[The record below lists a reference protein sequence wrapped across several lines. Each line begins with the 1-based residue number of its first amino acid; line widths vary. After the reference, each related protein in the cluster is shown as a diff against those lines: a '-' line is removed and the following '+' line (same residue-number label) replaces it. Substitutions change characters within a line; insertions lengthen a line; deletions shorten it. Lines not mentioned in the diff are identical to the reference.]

1 MSDNKLRKIM
11 ADLFYEANTLSAARI
26 VIKIL
31 NDYDDLIKQY
41 VEYSVFFAVV
51 RDTCM
56 QSLFLSTTKIFDESK
71 YNETSSLKYLKMA
84 LPQESE
90 IDKDKA
96 KEIIATIKEFLCDD
110 DIKRTLNTIKEI
122 RNQFIAHKQIEVEL
136 KARDMTMDDI
146 YGFIDETFKLL
157 NQVADRIGF
166 PGYQRITK
174 GNTVEESIESVL
186 YTLFPVGNSG
196 YKIS

>member
-56 QSLFLSTTKIFDESK
+56 QSLFLSTTKILMS
-71 YNETSSLKYLKMA
+71 
-84 LPQESE
+84 
-90 IDKDKA
+90 
-96 KEIIATIKEFLCDD
+96 
-110 DIKRTLNTIKEI
+110 LNTMK
-122 RNQFIAHKQIEVEL
+122 H
-136 KARDMTMDDI
+136 
-146 YGFIDETFKLL
+146 
-157 NQVADRIGF
+157 QV
-166 PGYQRITK
+166 
-174 GNTVEESIESVL
+174 
-186 YTLFPVGNSG
+186 
-196 YKIS
+196 